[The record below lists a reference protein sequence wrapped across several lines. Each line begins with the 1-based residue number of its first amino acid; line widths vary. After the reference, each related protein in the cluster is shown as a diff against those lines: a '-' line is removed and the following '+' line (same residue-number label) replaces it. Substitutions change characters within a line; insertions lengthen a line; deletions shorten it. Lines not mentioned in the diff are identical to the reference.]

1 MIAVR
6 YRLGIDFGTSNTVAV
21 IHENDGR
28 SRPVLFDGFPLLP
41 SCVCLA
47 LDGQGLLVGR
57 EAMHAARVHPERYEP
72 HPKRRIDDGTVL
84 LGDTEHQVATLIA
97 ATLARVR
104 AETVRTMGDEPGT
117 VVITY
122 PAAWGPRRRSVL
134 LDAAR
139 LAGLGTPQLVPEPV
153 AAAAFFV
160 AATDAAVP
168 VGSRVVVYDFGAGT
182 FDASVVTRTATGW
195 DVIASEGLDD
205 AGGLDV
211 DTAIVEY
218 LSTVHSTAHPDE
230 MRRLT
235 SPQTVADRRANRNL
249 WEDVRTAKEILSR
262 SASTYIH
269 VPLVEQDAP
278 LGREQLERLARPVV
292 DRTVALTRTVLTSA
306 EPARPLAGLFLVGG
320 SSRMPLVAT
329 LLHQATGVAPTVLEQ
344 PELVVAEGSARPL
357 ATTGAQPAGDA
368 ADVRQS
374 AADPLWPQ
382 AAPSHIPATGPAAA
396 ADGSIRGVASVR
408 PPQTRPSVP
417 HQPPTPVSGAAAGAV
432 YGTPAAAAPAAPPP
446 PASTL
451 PPPAAARPGSPP
463 AGVPAAESPMFS
475 IPPVS
480 GRPAAA
486 TPPPGA
492 GWSGAGIPVSGPPDA
507 AWSTSSPPEQAWP
520 DNGPVWPIS
529 PSAFGPAAPTS
540 PAAHTPPAPASPA
553 SNYPAISNPVIN
565 NPAGSANS
573 AARRGAASPA
583 NPVSPAGDREP
594 AVAAFGAGAPPSATI
609 QPAPTTQPPAV
620 ATTPAPGA
628 VRKALVTAGLLLG
641 ALLLFGFLGRKAY
654 NHEWHLPFEFSN
666 WRWWIG
672 EARIYLFPG
681 FVLWLAYLFAA
692 PASRPV
698 VRTVAYGLLLIPAM
712 IIMAEVGVV
721 VGWAGGTTGMF
732 VLLIV
737 SLLATVAL
745 LAARRKLDG
754 TEVKP
759 VFGRTDA
766 GGLALGVTVAI
777 LAAAPEYRYL
787 IELFDSGDV
796 GLVDAL
802 KINEVPM
809 LHWFVFGPSVTLAFV
824 GLAAAVGRL
833 IALTMPAVAR
843 WLPRIAAVVLVLGA
857 LVAVSRITTGLYD

>member
-21 IHENDGR
+21 IHETDGR

-104 AETVRTMGDEPGT
+104 AETVRTMGDGPGT

-182 FDASVVTRTATGW
+182 FDASVVIRTATGW

-205 AGGLDV
+205 AGGLDI
-211 DTAIVEY
+211 DTAIVGY

-329 LLHQATGVAPTVLEQ
+329 LLHQATGIAPTVLEQ

-357 ATTGAQPAGDA
+357 ATTGAQPASDA

-382 AAPSHIPATGPAAA
+382 AAPSRVPATGPAAA

-408 PPQTRPSVP
+408 APRA
-417 HQPPTPVSGAAAGAV
+417 QPPTPVSGAAAGVV
-432 YGTPAAAAPAAPPP
+432 YGTPAAAAPAARSPQGSAPPP
-446 PASTL
+446 PAS
-451 PPPAAARPGSPP
+451 ARPGTPP
-463 AGVPAAESPMFS
+463 AGPRPPPRPRCSRSHRCPAALP
-475 IPPVS
+475 
-480 GRPAAA
+480 RPRRR
-486 TPPPGA
+486 
-492 GWSGAGIPVSGPPDA
+492 
-507 AWSTSSPPEQAWP
+507 
-520 DNGPVWPIS
+520 
-529 PSAFGPAAPTS
+529 
-540 PAAHTPPAPASPA
+540 PAPASPC
-553 SNYPAISNPVIN
+553 PAF
-565 NPAGSANS
+565 
-573 AARRGAASPA
+573 R
-583 NPVSPAGDREP
+583 
-594 AVAAFGAGAPPSATI
+594 APGGRSRHHPSR
-609 QPAPTTQPPAV
+609 PGPTTAPSGPSHPPRPDPPPRRAQPP
-620 ATTPAPGA
+620 TPRPPQRAPQ
-628 VRKALVTAGLLLG
+628 
-641 ALLLFGFLGRKAY
+641 
-654 NHEWHLPFEFSN
+654 
-666 WRWWIG
+666 
-672 EARIYLFPG
+672 
-681 FVLWLAYLFAA
+681 
-692 PASRPV
+692 
-698 VRTVAYGLLLIPAM
+698 
-712 IIMAEVGVV
+712 
-721 VGWAGGTTGMF
+721 
-732 VLLIV
+732 
-737 SLLATVAL
+737 
-745 LAARRKLDG
+745 
-754 TEVKP
+754 
-759 VFGRTDA
+759 
-766 GGLALGVTVAI
+766 AI
-777 LAAAPEYRYL
+777 TRQSAIR
-787 IELFDSGDV
+787 
-796 GLVDAL
+796 
-802 KINEVPM
+802 
-809 LHWFVFGPSVTLAFV
+809 
-824 GLAAAVGRL
+824 
-833 IALTMPAVAR
+833 
-843 WLPRIAAVVLVLGA
+843 
-857 LVAVSRITTGLYD
+857 

>member
-21 IHENDGR
+21 IHETDGR

-104 AETVRTMGDEPGT
+104 AETVRTMGDGPGT

-205 AGGLDV
+205 AGGLDI
-211 DTAIVEY
+211 DTAIVGY

-329 LLHQATGVAPTVLEQ
+329 LLHQATGIAPTVLEQ

-357 ATTGAQPAGDA
+357 ATTGAQPASDA

-382 AAPSHIPATGPAAA
+382 AAPSRVPATGPEAA

-408 PPQTRPSVP
+408 APRAQPSVP

-432 YGTPAAAAPAAPPP
+432 YGTPAAAAPAARSPQGSAPPP
-446 PASTL
+446 PAS
-451 PPPAAARPGSPP
+451 ARPGTPP
-463 AGVPAAESPMFS
+463 AGAPAAETPMFS

-486 TPPPGA
+486 APPPG
-492 GWSGAGIPVSGPPDA
+492 SGLPVSGLPGAGRPEP
-507 AWSTSSPPEQAWP
+507 SPPEQAWP
-520 DNGPVWPIS
+520 DNGPVWPVS
-529 PSAFGPAAPTS
+529 PAASGSAAPTS

-553 SNYPAISNPVIN
+553 GNYPAISNPVIS

-573 AARRGAASPA
+573 AARRGAANPVS
-583 NPVSPAGDREP
+583 PVSPAGEREL
-594 AVAAFGAGAPPSATI
+594 ALAAFGAGAPPSATI
-609 QPAPTTQPPAV
+609 QPAQTTQSPAA
-620 ATTPAPGA
+620 ATAPAPGA
-628 VRKALVTAGLLLG
+628 VRTALVTAGLLLG
-641 ALLLFGFLGRKAY
+641 ALLLFGFLGRKAS
-654 NHEWHLPFEFSN
+654 NHEWHLPFEFSD

-732 VLLIV
+732 VLLIAA
-737 SLLATVAL
+737 LLATVAL

-766 GGLALGVTVAI
+766 GGLIVGVTVAI

-787 IELFDSGDV
+787 IELFESGDV

-809 LHWFVFGPSVTLAFV
+809 LHWFVFGPSVTLAFA
-824 GLAAAVGRL
+824 GLAAAIGRL
-833 IALTMPAVAR
+833 VALTMPAVTR